1 MKLIHYV
8 PPVVVLVIAAAW
20 LAHLRGSNAALE
32 LENRSLQV
40 RIEESRSAP
49 APENERPR
57 AAAISAP
64 AKSEEKP
71 SEKQPKPSTDWVST
85 SRDWQKLILFINDEA
100 NYRYTEAW
108 KRLEKLVSEMSADEL
123 VKAYTE
129 LAALAVHAP
138 LREDLEWV
146 MLKELETTNPEFAF
160 SQYIAKYQSEGKAPS
175 RIGAFN
181 KWLAREPVAATTWYE
196 SQLASGV
203 FYTRLGGKSPVLLPF
218 ESAFILSLLGSD
230 PAAAEQRMKNIPP
243 ELRSSLGG
251 YMWDVPKGT
260 AQAFVDL
267 LRQTMPMEE
276 YMAILRKNSVTEKNF
291 SLSSDTPPLSVQ
303 RNLDSLGISPE
314 ERSSLMAHEFR
325 DFAEYRAMRDRGN
338 APSREKFDAH
348 RRWIQA
354 IDPSS
359 ADRATGFALQTY
371 LEKTRTTGAQEFVES
386 IAVEYHGA
394 GAGDEVLIPLIE
406 GSANGS
412 TPFPRDRARLLVLMI
427 SNAAL
432 REVLLQ
438 KLN

>member
-1 MKLIHYV
+1 MKIIHYV
-8 PPVVVLVIAAAW
+8 PPAVVLVIAAAW
-20 LAHLRGSNAALE
+20 LSNLRSSSAALDQ
-32 LENRSLQV
+32 ENRSLQAK
-40 RIEESRSAP
+40 IAESRSTPAFRNAP
-49 APENERPR
+49 LRAPTIEANPTRVEK
-57 AAAISAP
+57 AP
-64 AKSEEKP
+64 Q
-71 SEKQPKPSTDWVST
+71 KQPKPSADWVSV
-85 SRDWQKLILFINDEA
+85 SRDWQKLVRFINDEA
-100 NYRYTEAW
+100 NHRYTAAW
-108 KRLEKLVSEMSADEL
+108 KRLEKLASEMSADEL

-160 SQYIAKYQSEGKAPS
+160 SQYIAKYQSEGKAPA
-175 RIGAFN
+175 RIGTFN
-181 KWLAREPVAATTWYE
+181 QWLARDPVAATTWYE

-218 ESAFILSLLGSD
+218 ESAFILSLIGSD

-243 ELRSSLGG
+243 ELRSGLGG
-251 YMWDVPKGT
+251 YMWDVPKGN
-260 AQAFVDL
+260 AEAFVDL

-276 YMAILRKNSVTEKNF
+276 YMGILRKNSLTEKSFN
-291 SLSSDTPPLSVQ
+291 LSNDKNPQSVAK
-303 RNLDSLGISPE
+303 NLDSLGFSPA

-325 DFAEYRAMRDRGN
+325 EFAEYRAMRDRGN
-338 APSREKFDAH
+338 PPSREKFDAH

-371 LEKTRTTGAQEFVES
+371 LEKARTTGAQDFVER

-406 GSANGS
+406 GSANGNS
-412 TPFPRDRARLLVLMI
+412 PFPRERARMLAMMI
-427 SNAAL
+427 SEAAL
-432 REVLLQ
+432 REDLLQ
-438 KLN
+438 RLN